1 METLNASSL
10 DAVIAIADGDPTAAR
25 VCQQLAQDACP
36 ICALTAAGVQRY
48 IDGFL
53 YESVNDPTLR
63 EKLAQA
69 QGYCYRHAWQ
79 VYDTDGQTNGGI
91 GVTVLYLDFTERA
104 VEALKSHLRYA
115 PIVNRLHTS
124 WWMRAF
130 RRLTRKRMPR
140 NARITAIEPRALCPA
155 CRVEHEVEES
165 YLASLGRLLPKPDF
179 RALYATSRG
188 LCLPHLRKTLALVGA
203 EERLFLA
210 ETTRAKLAALLHQ
223 VQEYNRKH
231 IWDFRAEPKWP
242 EEQIAWI
249 RTIAFEV
256 GEKSQERGIQ
266 IR

>member
-1 METLNASSL
+1 METLNASL
-10 DAVIAIADGDPTAAR
+10 GVAITIANGDPMAAQ
-25 VCQQLAQDACP
+25 VCRALMEDACP
-36 ICALTAAGVQRY
+36 ICALTAAGVRRY

-53 YESVNDPTLR
+53 YESVNDPMLR

-69 QGYCYRHAWQ
+69 QGYCYRHVWQ
-79 VYDTDGQTNGGI
+79 VHDTDGKTNGGV

-104 VEALKSHLRYA
+104 VEGLKFHLRYA

-130 RRLTRKRMPR
+130 RRLTGKRTSS

-155 CRVEHEVEES
+155 CRVEQEVEES
-165 YLASLGRLLPKPDF
+165 YLDSVARLLPKPDF
-179 RALYATSRG
+179 RDLYASSRG
-188 LCLPHLRKTLALVGA
+188 LCLPHLRKILAVVGA

-210 ETTRAKLAALLHQ
+210 EMTHAKLATLLHR

-231 IWDFRAEPKWP
+231 IWNFRAEPKLP

-256 GEKSQERGIQ
+256 GEKSQFS
-266 IR
+266 